1 MGFTFRGLL
10 LVVQFSDEAEC
21 DKLGLPLEVEELVV
35 FLVLGHFNVPFR
47 GYSSHNNP
55 CNSCDEKKRI
65 LVGFP
70 FELAFLLLVV
80 KQE

>member
-1 MGFTFRGLL
+1 MGFAFRVLL

-47 GYSSHNNP
+47 KIPSTQTVMSEI
-55 CNSCDEKKRI
+55 SKTVI
-65 LVGFP
+65 
-70 FELAFLLLVV
+70 V
-80 KQE
+80 KFKTD